1 MIALIPPTPACDN
14 TLQQAV
20 AHHQAGRLQEAER
33 FYRIILQSEPNQA
46 EANHNLGILLL
57 QTGQH
62 TAGLLCLKAALDA
75 CPAKEL
81 FWLSYAEGL
90 LATGQAKKARNI
102 IQAALKH
109 GFDTPALQALRQKA
123 KTAEPNNQSNT
134 KVPPPVNIKKTKAP
148 PPDKINRLVALF
160 NAGRYAELE
169 GQARLLLE
177 HFPDSGFGWKALGAS
192 LNAQGKD
199 ALPALQK
206 ATEFEPDNAEAHNN
220 LGVAMKSLGHLDA
233 AAASYRRAL
242 GIKPNYA
249 EAHYNLGI
257 TLQEFGQLDG
267 AVACYRRALEIKPDY
282 IEALSNLALT
292 LKDLGQ
298 LDGAVTCLRRALK
311 IRPDYAWLH
320 SNLGS
325 ALKDLGQLEG
335 AVASFRRALEIEPNY
350 AEAHS
355 NLGSALKD
363 LGQFDSAVASLR
375 RALEIRPDLAEVHN
389 NLGGALTHLGQLD
402 DAVASCRRALEL
414 KPDYAEAYS
423 NLSVALK
430 DLGQPEDAV
439 ACLRQALELKPD
451 YAEAYSNLGV
461 TLQALNQPD
470 SAVESY
476 QRALEIK
483 PDYAD
488 AHYNLGFTYLILGK
502 LKAGWE
508 KYEWRWKVKPSTRPF
523 PQPWW
528 DGSDLTGKTMLI
540 WGEQGVGD
548 EILFASVLPDI
559 IQAAGHCV
567 VECDPRLVSLFARSF
582 PQAEIIPR
590 SNPPHPRLSQP
601 DIQLQC
607 PMGNLPRWFRS
618 SLESFPQHHD
628 YLKADPERVAF
639 WKQRLDALGSAPK
652 VGVAWRSR
660 LRNASRDIHYTEL
673 SQWGPILSVAGA
685 VFVNLQYDECRAE
698 LEAAQ
703 AQFGVAIHAWDDI
716 DLMNDLDD
724 ATALTAC
731 LDFVVTAP
739 TTVSAMSGGL
749 GVPTWCMAANNAWDM
764 LGADHYPW
772 TPNLRFVFRTTDQ
785 SWEKVLNE
793 VAAEL
798 VRATKSSV

>member
-1 MIALIPPTPACDN
+1 MATSHPPTPAFDSA
-14 TLQQAV
+14 LQQAI
-20 AHHQAGRLQEAER
+20 AHHQAGRLQEAEQL
-33 FYRIILQSEPNQA
+33 YAAILKAQPDQPD
-46 EANHNLGILLL
+46 ANHNLGILLQ

-62 TAGLLCLKAALDA
+62 AAGLSCLKAALDA
-75 CPAKEL
+75 SPSREL
-81 FWLSYAEGL
+81 FWLSYADGL

-102 IQAALKH
+102 IQAALKR
-109 GFDTPALQALRQKA
+109 GFDTPALQSLRQKA
-123 KTAEPNNQSNT
+123 RTAEPGNHS
-134 KVPPPVNIKKTKAP
+134 KAKEPPPGKIKKAKTP
-148 PPDKINRLVALF
+148 PPDKINRLVAFF
-160 NAGRYAELE
+160 NAGRYVELE
-169 GQARLLLE
+169 SQARLLLE
-177 HFPDSGFGWKALGAS
+177 QYPDSGFGWKALGAS
-192 LNAQGKD
+192 LKAQGKD
-199 ALPALQK
+199 SLPALQK
-206 ATEFEPDNAEAHNN
+206 ATELEPGNAEAHNN
-220 LGVAMKSLGHLDA
+220 LGVALKSLGQLDG

-242 GIKPNYA
+242 EIKPDYA

-257 TLQEFGQLDG
+257 TLQELGQLDG
-267 AVACYRRALEIKPDY
+267 AVACYRRVLEIKPDY

-298 LDGAVTCLRRALK
+298 LEGAVTCLRRALEIK
-311 IRPDYAWLH
+311 PDYAWLH

-325 ALKDLGQLEG
+325 ALKDLGHLDG
-335 AVASFRRALEIEPNY
+335 AVASYRRALEINPDY

-355 NLGSALKD
+355 NLGSALKEF
-363 LGQFDSAVASLR
+363 GQFEAAAASLR
-375 RALEIRPDLAEVHN
+375 RALEIKPDLAEAHN

-402 DAVASCRRALEL
+402 EAVASCRRALEIR
-414 KPDYAEAYS
+414 PDYAEAYS

-430 DLGQPEDAV
+430 DLGQLDDAV
-439 ACLRQALELKPD
+439 ACLRRALEIKPD

-470 SAVESY
+470 SAIESY

-508 KYEWRWKVKPSTRPF
+508 KYEWRWKVTRGMRPF
-523 PQPWW
+523 PHPWW
-528 DGSDLTGKTMLI
+528 DGSDLTGKTILV

-548 EILFASVLPDI
+548 EILFASVLPDV
-559 IQAAGHCV
+559 IQATGHCV
-567 VECDPRLVSLFARSF
+567 VECDPRLVTLFARSF
-582 PQAEIIPR
+582 PQAEIVPR
-590 SNPPHPRLSQP
+590 TNPPHPRLSQP

-607 PMGNLPRWFRS
+607 PMGNLPRWFRPT
-618 SLESFPQHHD
+618 LESFPQHHD
-628 YLKADPERVAF
+628 YLKADPERAAY

-673 SQWGPILSVAGA
+673 SQWGPILSVPGA

-724 ATALTAC
+724 AIALTAC
-731 LDFVVTAP
+731 LDFVITAP
-739 TTVSAMSGGL
+739 TAVSAMSGGV

-764 LGADHYPW
+764 LGADDYPW
-772 TPNLRFVFRTTDQ
+772 TPNLRFVFRTGDQ
-785 SWEKVLNE
+785 SWENVLNE
-793 VAAEL
+793 VATEL
-798 VRATKSSV
+798 TKATRKSV